1 MIYVFKESLLWNE
14 LRRRIYT
21 VKNRTIFH
29 WLWKTHENYVLFF
42 LYIHKCTLNLSQT
55 NLLYSFHE
63 QNFSTRPEL
72 LLTHW
77 PVLCVSRAFYSYAC
91 WYIYNVKITRAHRNK
106 VWSLSSHYHQGKK
119 TDIGQTTLTKIS
131 SKRKAFLSSVL
142 MRFMQCNL

>member
-1 MIYVFKESLLWNE
+1 MTSIRVRWHSKKSHDFSLTL
-14 LRRRIYT
+14 
-21 VKNRTIFH
+21 KNSRK
-29 WLWKTHENYVLFF
+29 LCSLFC